1 MSKYTIEVYSLL
13 KDKNFKIFDFEY
25 DFYTTNQDV
34 KTSFESSYLAIVY
47 VFLDYGCFLS
57 SDSIDGFKLPFNMSF
72 IIEAGLVND
81 FNFRYIDIS
90 SSLLALN
97 SIGIINLFG
106 IYFLLF
112 I

>member
-1 MSKYTIEVYSLL
+1 MK
-13 KDKNFKIFDFEY
+13 K
-25 DFYTTNQDV
+25 
-34 KTSFESSYLAIVY
+34 SSVLAIGCGGAGNRLLNE
-47 VFLDYGCFLS
+47 FLDYGCFLS
-57 SDSIDGFKLPFNMSF
+57 SDSIDGLKLPFNMSF

-112 I
+112 TT